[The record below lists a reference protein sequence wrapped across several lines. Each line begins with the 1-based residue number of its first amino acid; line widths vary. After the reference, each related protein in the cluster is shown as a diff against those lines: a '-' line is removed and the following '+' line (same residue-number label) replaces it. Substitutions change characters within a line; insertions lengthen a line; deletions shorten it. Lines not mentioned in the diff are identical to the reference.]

1 MKAKKNH
8 FEKLFSDKRFTI
20 IFSILV
26 AIGLWFV
33 VRSIINPN
41 STTTIRNVKVNYDYN
56 SAAYLSQGL
65 DIVEK
70 DTGDKNIT
78 ISGDDNQ
85 ISGVEAE
92 DILLYPNYSQVN
104 GPGTYTLKLVAAQ
117 TDSLLN
123 SRSFDFEEISPSAY
137 VQVTFDK
144 VSTKK
149 FPITVNASGIVP
161 EDGYYVDTPVSS
173 PSEVTVRGPESVVN
187 SIDKV
192 MANVTLNEKRTESAL
207 ATAQLEFLD
216 KEGNPV
222 ESDYLTMDV
231 SQVEVTIPV
240 LKIKEVPLTVEYTH
254 VPSGYDV
261 DVLNPTLSQ
270 ETIRVAGSA
279 EQVDALE
286 SINAGY
292 IDLAKF
298 QLGTSVDL
306 DLELPE
312 GLRNI
317 DSVQQVT
324 VSFNTLG
331 FSTRT
336 ISVSE
341 IRVVNAASGTTV
353 TPSVA
358 RINNVTLIGRE
369 DELEELSESS
379 VVAQIDA
386 SPTNISVTKGQQN
399 MEVQII
405 VPGTET
411 VFATGTYT
419 VLCDVSTGA

>member
-1 MKAKKNH
+1 MKAKKNY

-20 IFSILV
+20 VFSILI

-41 STTTIRNVKVNYDYN
+41 SIATIRNVKVNYDYN

-70 DTGDKNIT
+70 DTEDKSVT

-104 GPGTYTLKLVAAQ
+104 GPGTYTLKLVATQA
-117 TDSLLN
+117 DSLLN
-123 SRSFDFEEISPSAY
+123 SRSYDFNEISPSAY

-149 FPITVNASGIVP
+149 FTITVNASGIDP
-161 EDGYYVDTPVSS
+161 EDGYYVDTPVAS
-173 PSEVTVRGPESVVN
+173 PAEVTVRGPESVVN

-207 ATAQLEFLD
+207 TTAQLEFLD

-222 ESDYLTMDV
+222 DSTYLTMDV

-240 LKIKEVPLTVEYTH
+240 LKIKEVPLTVE
-254 VPSGYDV
+254 
-261 DVLNPTLSQ
+261 VLNPTLSQ

-292 IDLAKF
+292 IDLAKL

-306 DLELPE
+306 STELPD

-317 DSVQQVT
+317 DSVQKVT
-324 VSFNTLG
+324 VSFNTMG
-331 FSTRT
+331 FTTRT

-353 TPSVA
+353 TPSVG

-386 SPTNISVTKGQQN
+386 SPTNVSVTKGQQN
-399 MEVQII
+399 MEVEII

-419 VLCDVSTGA
+419 VLCDISTGA